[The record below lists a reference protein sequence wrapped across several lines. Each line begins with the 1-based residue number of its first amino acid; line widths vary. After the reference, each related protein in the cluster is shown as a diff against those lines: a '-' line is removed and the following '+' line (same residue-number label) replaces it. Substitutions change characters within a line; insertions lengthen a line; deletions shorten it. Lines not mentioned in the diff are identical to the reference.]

1 MARNNKEKNK
11 PVIGMDFGNCYS
23 FLSYIS
29 DFDGKTRLGGN
40 VHDLLPGGL
49 NEGIPSVFFYSKAAG
64 TLCGETAVRGRAKP
78 VQNRI
83 NRLKRHL
90 GETMTLDGREIS
102 YDEAIT
108 EVIQHCVRSANKK
121 LQSGWQMTTNEIAL
135 SYPATYTSAQRQRL
149 IELAEKASLAD
160 GTQVHVSGTIAEPAA
175 AGLDYLSRFGSDKE
189 TTVLVYDLGGGTF
202 DLALVALYPK
212 GRTNGDG
219 DYYYDILA
227 VDGLEDVGGGE
238 FDEIMYQL
246 IEQKLQVPLNPSHKA
261 ALRAEA
267 EKIKKD
273 LTFDAYADAEVLYN
287 NEYLTVRVTREEF
300 ETASRELLMRTI
312 EATKKMFER
321 HSNQKPETIILT
333 GGASQM
339 PMVKRALEEAF
350 PEYKGD
356 EMKHKEDKIQISN
369 PSRAIADGAAR
380 YGTAEAMNDIAEKA
394 EAASVVQTRV
404 GYDLEIRFYHS
415 VDDESG
421 YISTYIPAG
430 TPIPYQAAYQNS
442 TTLHEDQRYS
452 GFTVYEANKA
462 HPDSEQVAEDYTE
475 IMKVSLDHGREVP
488 KGTRNESRLCIDKLG
503 VLTIEAREADHPEKP
518 IKSTVELKNLSK
530 S

>member
-369 PSRAIADGAAR
+369 PR
-380 YGTAEAMNDIAEKA
+380 
-394 EAASVVQTRV
+394 
-404 GYDLEIRFYHS
+404 
-415 VDDESG
+415 
-421 YISTYIPAG
+421 
-430 TPIPYQAAYQNS
+430 
-442 TTLHEDQRYS
+442 
-452 GFTVYEANKA
+452 
-462 HPDSEQVAEDYTE
+462 
-475 IMKVSLDHGREVP
+475 DH
-488 KGTRNESRLCIDKLG
+488 N
-503 VLTIEAREADHPEKP
+503 
-518 IKSTVELKNLSK
+518 
-530 S
+530 

>member
-246 IEQKLQVPLNPSHKA
+246 IEQKL
-261 ALRAEA
+261 
-267 EKIKKD
+267 
-273 LTFDAYADAEVLYN
+273 
-287 NEYLTVRVTREEF
+287 
-300 ETASRELLMRTI
+300 
-312 EATKKMFER
+312 
-321 HSNQKPETIILT
+321 
-333 GGASQM
+333 
-339 PMVKRALEEAF
+339 
-350 PEYKGD
+350 
-356 EMKHKEDKIQISN
+356 
-369 PSRAIADGAAR
+369 
-380 YGTAEAMNDIAEKA
+380 
-394 EAASVVQTRV
+394 
-404 GYDLEIRFYHS
+404 
-415 VDDESG
+415 
-421 YISTYIPAG
+421 
-430 TPIPYQAAYQNS
+430 
-442 TTLHEDQRYS
+442 
-452 GFTVYEANKA
+452 
-462 HPDSEQVAEDYTE
+462 
-475 IMKVSLDHGREVP
+475 
-488 KGTRNESRLCIDKLG
+488 
-503 VLTIEAREADHPEKP
+503 
-518 IKSTVELKNLSK
+518 
-530 S
+530 